1 MAKKDY
7 SKLSKEE
14 LIALVEKLESR
25 KKYGLVWDEERTK
38 EKFEKESE
46 NALPVLKEVKSKE
59 IKTDPKKPTNILIE
73 GDNYHALSVLNY
85 THQGKIDVI
94 YIDPPYNTGNKSW
107 KYNNQYVEK
116 DDVYKHSKWLSFM
129 SKRLRLAKNLLKD
142 EGIIMIAIDDYEC
155 HTLRLLVDEIYGED
169 NRLGTIV
176 VVHNPGGRSDDKFIA
191 TSHEYLLVYGK
202 NKELSKINFLPLS
215 PEQIE
220 EYKYQDEVSRFK
232 LQSFMRTGSNSRP
245 EDRPKLY
252 YPIYYS
258 PKDKKL
264 SLRKENK
271 NFVKVLPISSDGQ
284 KRVWRWGSET
294 FDKNKDTEFVVN
306 TNKGKIT
313 IQVKKRFQGN
323 GDDGSKPKTF
333 WQDPRYNA
341 STHGTILLQN
351 ILRKEKPFNYPKSL
365 YSVLDALVISTN
377 KNSIVLDFF
386 AGSGT
391 TGHAVLELN
400 KKDNGKRQFIL
411 CTNNENNIC
420 TDVCYPRM
428 KNVIYGYKNK
438 KNKLIPGLGG
448 NLKYFKTAFVKN
460 SISRDD
466 LKIRI
471 TRECTEMLCLRE
483 GIFNEVKATDDYRIF
498 AQNGR
503 VMGVYYAMERDS
515 LAQLKKEL
523 DKMQGEKILYCFTLD
538 PLGLDKEDFVDWQ
551 GVSLEPI
558 PQKILDIY
566 EQIYEY

>member
-471 TRECTEMLCLRE
+471 T
-483 GIFNEVKATDDYRIF
+483 V
-498 AQNGR
+498 
-503 VMGVYYAMERDS
+503 
-515 LAQLKKEL
+515 
-523 DKMQGEKILYCFTLD
+523 DKN
-538 PLGLDKEDFVDWQ
+538 
-551 GVSLEPI
+551 
-558 PQKILDIY
+558 
-566 EQIYEY
+566 